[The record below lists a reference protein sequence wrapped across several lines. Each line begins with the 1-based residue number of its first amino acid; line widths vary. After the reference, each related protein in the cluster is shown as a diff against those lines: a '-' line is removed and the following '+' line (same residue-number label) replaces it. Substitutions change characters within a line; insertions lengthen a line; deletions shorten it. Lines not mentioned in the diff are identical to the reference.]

1 MPDQKPPSA
10 TATHFE
16 LFNELSLRP
25 EILRGQFVEFARVVT
40 QTLAESLRVGRINVW
55 TFNADRSAIVSVD
68 EFDLK
73 SGKHHSG
80 TAFPIAAAPKYFAKL
95 CATRSLSISDSMT
108 DPIAAEFREVYSRP
122 LGIGALLDSLIFY
135 GQEMVGVMCFENV
148 GGPHV
153 WTVEETYLAGIVA
166 DLLSRA
172 YTLQEQQKLMVLLET
187 QNEDLEKRIKVRTLD
202 LEDLVSNQTALLR
215 GICHDIANAINMIY
229 VNCEIGKRK
238 PEAKFFDQVRQSA
251 ALIQGM
257 MSDVR
262 CYCKFSD
269 QHTGSGPKTGGFST
283 TAGTDLT
290 DLALQA
296 RLVMNDRARQKGI
309 QIQTQFETLKEVWV
323 EADPFALLHSVVC
336 NLLNNAIKF
345 SPENGKIEV
354 YGRDQGDHFE
364 LVIRDYG
371 HGMSSEK
378 IHEITDAH
386 GSVKSELGTKGEAG
400 TGYGLLQ
407 VKHYLRRFDGSFTVR
422 SWTRDSVEAPRGTEI
437 TLRLRRYS
445 QVHKKAS

>member
-1 MPDQKPPSA
+1 MPDQKPPST
-10 TATHFE
+10 TAIHFE

-73 SGKHHSG
+73 SGKHNSG

-269 QHTGSGPKTGGFST
+269 QHTGSGHKTGGFST

-309 QIQTQFETLKEVWV
+309 QIQTQFETL
-323 EADPFALLHSVVC
+323 
-336 NLLNNAIKF
+336 
-345 SPENGKIEV
+345 
-354 YGRDQGDHFE
+354 
-364 LVIRDYG
+364 
-371 HGMSSEK
+371 
-378 IHEITDAH
+378 
-386 GSVKSELGTKGEAG
+386 
-400 TGYGLLQ
+400 
-407 VKHYLRRFDGSFTVR
+407 
-422 SWTRDSVEAPRGTEI
+422 
-437 TLRLRRYS
+437 
-445 QVHKKAS
+445 